1 MELLRCKARLS
12 VLWVFMAVGMSAFMF
27 LYFMMPGT
35 LEEVMA
41 GKIEGMQLSEGM
53 MVGYSLYWLIP
64 LIMAVLSLTL
74 SGSVNRWLNFVLG
87 ILVALLMIFD
97 IASHLAA
104 GEAASVALWLIG
116 IAMIVV
122 PALIAYFAWK
132 LPKEEA

>member
-74 SGSVNRWLNFVLG
+74 NGSANRWLNFVLG
-87 ILVALLMIFD
+87 IIFALWFILGIFEH
-97 IASHLAA
+97 SVVS
-104 GEAASVALWLIG
+104 EESVAILIMY
-116 IAMIVV
+116 IAAIVV
-122 PALIAYFAWK
+122 GALIAWFAWK
-132 LPKEEA
+132 LPKQEA